1 MVFSSLLF
9 TFFFLPVVLILHY
22 LAKPAYRNYL
32 LLAASLLFYAYGEP
46 VFVAVMIAMILI
58 NYGFALFIDRVKE
71 KASSARVLL
80 WLCVFTDIGLLF
92 VYKYLGFTYS
102 ILNRLFHTSLYSDIA
117 LPIGISFFTFQAM
130 SYVIDVYRGTTGV
143 QKNPFY
149 VALYISFFPQLIA
162 GPIVRYNTIA
172 EQIEHRTC
180 TPEKF
185 ADGARRFLLGFCKK
199 VILANNLS
207 VISAQVFSL
216 TDVRGAVTTPMLWL
230 GAIAYTLQ
238 IYYDFS
244 GYSDMAIGLGKLFGF
259 RFEENFNYPYI
270 CSSITD
276 FWRRWHISLSTWF
289 RDYVYIP
296 LGGSRVQLPRQILNL
311 FVVWLLTG
319 IWHGA
324 NWTFIAWGLW
334 YFVLLVIEKLLVKPD
349 DKPLVFRLLWR
360 IVSLVCVVLA
370 WVMFNSGA
378 FSVGLNYCR
387 GMFGFYET
395 LPPGAEAPQAC
406 MPLVYYLREYGA
418 YLVMGILF
426 ATPVMPYLAKK
437 IDGTGAGLKNLRG
450 ILSPFAYGFVFLWAV
465 SFLILGVHNPFIYFN
480 F

>member
-22 LAKPAYRNYL
+22 LSKPAYRNYL
-32 LLAASLLFYAYGEP
+32 LLAASLFFYAYGEP
-46 VFVAVMIAMILI
+46 FFVAVMIAMILI
-58 NYGFALFIDRVKE
+58 NYCFALLIGRFGENKHAKRT
-71 KASSARVLL
+71 LL
-80 WLCVFTDIGLLF
+80 WLCVLVDIGLLF
-92 VYKYLGFTYS
+92 VYKYLGFTYDT
-102 ILNRLFHTSLYSDIA
+102 LNKLFHTGLHSEIA

-130 SYVIDVYRGTTGV
+130 SYVIDVYRGTTEV

-172 EQIEHRTC
+172 AQIEHRTC

-185 ADGARRFLLGFCKK
+185 AQGAGRFLLGFCKK
-199 VILANNLS
+199 VILANNFS
-207 VISAQVFSL
+207 VISSQVFPI
-216 TDVRGAVTTPMLWL
+216 TDVQGEITVPMLWL
-230 GAIAYTLQ
+230 GAIAYTFQ

-259 RFEENFNYPYI
+259 EFEENFNYPYI

-276 FWRRWHISLSTWF
+276 FWRRWHISLSSWF

-296 LGGSRVQLPRQILNL
+296 LGGSRVAPPRQIWNL

-334 YFVLLVIEKLLVKPD
+334 YFVLLVFEKILVKPD
-349 DKPLVFRLLWR
+349 KRPFLFRQIWR
-360 IVSLVCVVLA
+360 VVSLLCVVLG

-378 FSVGLNYCR
+378 FSVGLNYCL
-387 GMFGFYET
+387 GMFGLYET
-395 LPPGAEAPQAC
+395 IPAGEEAPQA
-406 MPLVYYLREYGA
+406 LRELIYYLREYGA
-418 YLVMGILF
+418 YLVMGMVF
-426 ATPVMPYLAKK
+426 STPVMPFLARKL
-437 IDGTGAGLKNLRG
+437 DGCGDRIRQLRG
-450 ILSPFAYGFVFLWAV
+450 ILSPFAYGFIFLWAV

>member
-1 MVFSSLLF
+1 MF
-9 TFFFLPVVLILHY
+9 TFFFLPVVLGLHY

-32 LLAASLLFYAYGEP
+32 LLAASLFFYAYGEP
-46 VFVAVMIAMILI
+46 FFVVVMIAMIII
-58 NYGFALFIDRVKE
+58 NYCFALLIDRYRANSTTV
-71 KASSARVLL
+71 RTLL
-80 WLCVFTDIGLLF
+80 WLCVLVDIGLLF
-92 VYKYLGFTYS
+92 VYKYLGFT
-102 ILNRLFHTSLYSDIA
+102 LETLDKLCHTGLSSDIA

-130 SYVIDVYRGTTGV
+130 SYVIDVYRQTTEV

-172 EQIEHRTC
+172 AQIRHRTC

-185 ADGARRFLLGFCKK
+185 ASGARRFLLGFSKK

-207 VISAQVFSL
+207 VITAQVFPV
-216 TDVRGAVTTPMLWL
+216 TDVQGEISTAMLWL

-244 GYSDMAIGLGKLFGF
+244 GYSDMAIGLGRLFGF
-259 RFEENFNYPYI
+259 EFEENFNYPYI

-296 LGGSRVQLPRQILNL
+296 LGGSRVKLPRQILNL
-311 FVVWLLTG
+311 FAVWLLTG

-334 YFVLLVIEKLLVKPD
+334 YFVLLIFEKTVVRPD
-349 DKPLVFRLLWR
+349 NRPLPLRLLWR
-360 IVSLVCVVLA
+360 VVSLLCVVLG

-378 FSVGLNYCR
+378 FSVGLNYCL
-387 GMFGFYET
+387 GMFGLYET
-395 LPPGAEAPQAC
+395 LPPGENAPAAC

-418 YLVMGILF
+418 CLLAGILF
-426 ATPVMPYLAKK
+426 STPVMPLLART
-437 IDGTGAGLKNLRG
+437 IDGFGNRVKTLRG
-450 ILSPFAYGFVFLWAV
+450 ILTPFAYAFVFLWAV